1 MFVGCENLSLNERR
15 IFMVAS
21 PAILRRAGSFR
32 ATVRRYRIG
41 HATYVKRYGAW
52 MRVGY
57 GPSIAR
63 CGSGEE
69 AASGSGEH
77 RV

>member
-1 MFVGCENLSLNERR
+1 VPVVWARR
-15 IFMVAS
+15 
-21 PAILRRAGSFR
+21 R
-32 ATVRRYRIG
+32 TCYRIG
-41 HATYVKRYGAW
+41 HTTYVKRYGAW

-63 CGSGEE
+63 CGSSEE
-69 AASGSGEH
+69 TASGSGEH